1 MSHAAKHERAA
12 CASACKCATGPAQ
25 QRVAQAARKAAEAEG
40 ERRKRA
46 APFEWSEVTCE
57 KVKQQAERP
66 SFPSM
71 KRSTPA
77 AREAAERQHVA
88 SLMSATHAE
97 AAAVEAMAS
106 ARSELSSFKRV
117 ALQQLSESDA
127 QDALQGDALRAEV
140 TAARHEQKLRAWIS
154 EDIQRLDDLIN
165 TALDHAS
172 ADKQRGRTHTGVKA
186 FKAFCSDVL
195 QVTPHRPLDPLHT
208 SLAEKLEEEWLC
220 MRFVCALVEHRG
232 ITPSSAAVYFSAV
245 QGWHAREH
253 GIKLCAGLKLERL
266 PQMLKGLRR
275 IVGEAPRAVRRGI
288 SPQMLKR
295 AMDLRLDPKR
305 PDHANMRAALVTA
318 LQGLLRSKE
327 FCGFDKPELV
337 LQRSDIKDLS
347 EERAILM
354 MHPCKNMKHIGG
366 KTCPLVI
373 GGGGTFVD
381 ATWELRNLRSVD
393 PVAAEREGTTPL
405 FRDPLTNEPLTYA
418 AVLNAVKELMAAI
431 GEDASHFGTHSM
443 RIGGATAL
451 FAAGANETVI
461 RTMGRWSSDLH
472 RLYVRA
478 CFEQCVDWTRKAG
491 STIVSDLAG
500 EFDEVDDY

>member
-1 MSHAAKHERAA
+1 MYAGPNGRCGKPS
-12 CASACKCATGPAQ
+12 GPAQ
-25 QRVAQAARKAAEAEG
+25 QRVAQAAKKAAEAEG

-46 APFEWSEVTCE
+46 APFEWSEAACE
-57 KVKQQAERP
+57 KVKQQAGRQ

-71 KRSTPA
+71 KRDIPA
-77 AREAAERQHVA
+77 ARTAAEKQHVQ

-106 ARSELSSFKRV
+106 ARSELRSFKRV
-117 ALQQLSESDA
+117 ALQELSESDA
-127 QDALQGDALRAEV
+127 QEALQGDASRGEAA
-140 TAARHEQKLRAWIS
+140 AARHEQKLRAWIS
-154 EDIQRLDDLIN
+154 EDVQRLDDLIN

-172 ADKQRGRTHTGVKA
+172 ADRQRGRTHTGVKA

-195 QVTPHRPLDPLHT
+195 QVTPHRPLDPLRT

-275 IVGEAPRAVRRGI
+275 IVGEEPRAVRRGI
-288 SPQMLKR
+288 SPQMLKK

-305 PDHANMRAALVTA
+305 ADHANMRAALATA

-337 LQRSDIKDLS
+337 LQRSDLKELS
-347 EERAILM
+347 AERAILM
-354 MHPCKNMKHIGG
+354 MHPCKNMKHVGG
-366 KTCPLVI
+366 KTYPLVI
-373 GGGGTFVD
+373 GGGGAFVD
-381 ATWELRNLRSVD
+381 ATWELLNLREVD
-393 PVAAEREGTTPL
+393 PVAAGREAATPL
-405 FRDPLTNEPLTYA
+405 FRDPTTNSLLTYD
-418 AVLNAVKELMAAI
+418 AVLRAVKELMAAI
-431 GEDASHFGTHSM
+431 DEDPAQFGTHSM

-478 CFEQCVDWTRKAG
+478 CFEQCVEWTRKAG
-491 STIVSDLAG
+491 STVVSDLAG
-500 EFDEVDDY
+500 EFDEVNDY